1 MTRSEIW
8 RLEKYLRNL
17 FRLDTITIVDEAIT
31 AARIIDR
38 YLPLRTERAY
48 LGLAAGALGL
58 GLPASL
64 GTQMAW
70 PDRKVICTIGDGSL
84 MYTVQ
89 ALWTAARYRIPVTV
103 LVMDNR
109 AYQVLK
115 DGMAQY
121 KGGPVPPQR
130 LIGMDLDAPVL
141 DIPAVAQGFGVPA
154 RLVSRPDELRDALA
168 ERHDGPRLLDVVIA

>member
-1 MTRSEIW
+1 MTQEFVYRTLGEAMD
-8 RLEKYLRNL
+8 
-17 FRLDTITIVDEAIT
+17 DTVTIVDEAIT

-38 YLPLRTERAY
+38 YLPLRDERAY
-48 LGLAAGALGL
+48 LGIAAGSLGL
-58 GLPASL
+58 ALPASL
-64 GTQMAW
+64 GAQMAW
-70 PDRKVICTIGDGSL
+70 PDRRVICTIGDGSL

-121 KGGPVPPQR
+121 KGGPVPPER
-130 LIGMDLDAPVL
+130 LVGMDLESPVV
-141 DIPAVAQGFGVPA
+141 DIPAVAQGFGVPG
-154 RLVSRPDELRDALA
+154 RRISRPDELRDALA
-168 ERHDGPRLLDVVIA
+168 DRSDGPQLLDVVIA

>member
-1 MTRSEIW
+1 MMD
-8 RLEKYLRNL
+8 
-17 FRLDTITIVDEAIT
+17 DTVTIVDEAVT

-38 YLPLRTERAY
+38 YVPLRTERAY
-48 LGLAAGALGL
+48 FGLAAGALGL

-64 GTQMAW
+64 GAQMAW
-70 PDRKVICTIGDGSL
+70 PDRRVVCTIGDGSL
-84 MYTVQ
+84 MYAVQ

-121 KGGPVPPQR
+121 KGTPVPPER
-130 LIGMDLDAPVL
+130 LTGMDLDAPVI
-141 DIPAVAQGFGVPA
+141 DIPRVAQGFGVPA
-154 RLVSRPDELRDALA
+154 RLISRPDELRAALA
-168 ERHDGPRLLDVVIA
+168 ERTDGPRLLDVVIA